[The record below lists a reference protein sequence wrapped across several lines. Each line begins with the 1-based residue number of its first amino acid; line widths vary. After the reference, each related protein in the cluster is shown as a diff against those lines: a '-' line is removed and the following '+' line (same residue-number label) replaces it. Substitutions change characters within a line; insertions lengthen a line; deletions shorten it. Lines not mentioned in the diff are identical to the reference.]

1 MNPTNEIKKLEE
13 KYSINEYKGISTKP
27 VSVISYG
34 EIPILISA
42 SHSVKQKRNGELKSQ
57 EFYTGAIAEYLAKE
71 VGCYV
76 ITKPYL
82 LEVNY
87 NDDANYEDCRCAY
100 KTAINQFLQQNNIK
114 LFVDIQGLSENKKS
128 VIDICIDGGINS
140 NNTDFPFI
148 LQKDINEYFGENSV
162 TIDNYYKAESI
173 NVLSKWVHNTY
184 DIPSV
189 ELEINGAYRWFESE
203 CEIQSLKLLDILY
216 KWLKQCQ
223 NIIQPTLSFKISPC
237 EGCTYEEQCALCD
250 GEPECQLTNPKK

>member
-1 MNPTNEIKKLEE
+1 MHTSSEPELE
-13 KYSINEYKGISTKP
+13 
-27 VSVISYG
+27 
-34 EIPILISA
+34 
-42 SHSVKQKRNGELKSQ
+42 
-57 EFYTGAIAEYLAKE
+57 
-71 VGCYV
+71 
-76 ITKPYL
+76 KPYDNANDISISGV
-82 LEVNY
+82 ETQSGSEHSHINNENY

-114 LFVDIQGLSENKKS
+114 LFVDIKGLSENKKS

-140 NNTDFPFI
+140 NHTDFPII

-184 DIPSV
+184 DIPSI

-203 CEIQSLKLLDILY
+203 CEIQSLQLLDILY

-223 NIIQPTLSFKISPC
+223 NIIQPTLPFKISPSTFSKVS
-237 EGCTYEEQCALCD
+237 GI
-250 GEPECQLTNPKK
+250 N